1 MKNMVLT
8 AALLMGTAAT
18 SFAAETASVED
29 TETAKTVAYQDYKWD
44 IGLVGGMIADGL
56 SGDKRL
62 PTGLGIHGAY
72 HITNNVSV
80 HAEYIEILTVF
91 FKNDGAKDKDTDR
104 LLDLSVA
111 YDFSPERVYS
121 LYAKGGLGYEGL
133 SNDDDSVS
141 DFVTLLGAGVRWMFT
156 DNVGGYLEGRW
167 KYGFNESGN
176 SLMGVI
182 GIDYSF
188 GNAK

>member
-1 MKNMVLT
+1 MKNVILT
-8 AALLMGTAAT
+8 AALVLGAVQTG
-18 SFAAETASVED
+18 FAAEAAS
-29 TETAKTVAYQDYKWD
+29 TEASTQKDAVYQDYKWD
-44 IGLVGGMIADGL
+44 IGLVGSMIAEGF

-62 PTGLGIHGAY
+62 PTGLGLHGAY

-80 HAEYIEILTVF
+80 HVEYIEFVTVLLE
-91 FKNDGAKDKDTDR
+91 NDGTNNKNTDR
-104 LLDLSVA
+104 NFDASVA

-133 SNDDDSVS
+133 SNDDDSFS
-141 DFVTLLGAGVRWMFT
+141 DVVLMMGAGARYIFT

-176 SLMGVI
+176 SLMGVM
-182 GIDYSF
+182 GVDYSF
-188 GNAK
+188 